1 MRPNVS
7 PYKPNIFLTFARTNL
22 QCSYNKLE
30 IATKRGKKI
39 QTEKKEKRNYNI
51 VGCQQREIKDCTHL
65 SMQPFGNLNKEEN
78 RKRQINY
85 I

>member
-7 PYKPNIFLTFARTNL
+7 PYKPNKFLTFARTNL

-39 QTEKKEKRNYNI
+39 QTEKKEKGTTI
-51 VGCQQREIKDCTHL
+51 
-65 SMQPFGNLNKEEN
+65 
-78 RKRQINY
+78 
-85 I
+85 